1 MTEIIGTPQGA
12 DTEGKGL
19 DVEVVVEDTV
29 EDGIV
34 VESVIEVRPRRL
46 RPPPAA
52 PGRE

>member
-1 MTEIIGTPQGA
+1 MMQSIETPTGA

-34 VESVIEVRPRRL
+34 VESVVEVRPRRL